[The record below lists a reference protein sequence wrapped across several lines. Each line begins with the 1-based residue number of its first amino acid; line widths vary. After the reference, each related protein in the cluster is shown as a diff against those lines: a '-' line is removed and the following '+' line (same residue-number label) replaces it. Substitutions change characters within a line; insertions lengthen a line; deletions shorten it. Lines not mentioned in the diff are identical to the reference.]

1 MLLRQPV
8 ALQEVTGRRWPVDL
22 EALVL
27 GTVAFDEAE
36 SWNMAPT

>member
-1 MLLRQPV
+1 V
-8 ALQEVTGRRWPVDL
+8 ALQEVTGWPVDL